1 MATYIQGI
9 QDYIPQIQPFKPDFN
24 FFQSALEQKQQ
35 QYQAGYNKISAVY
48 GQLLNSELL
57 RDANKE
63 RRDALFTE
71 IDSDIKRLSGVDLS
85 RQENVTEASKLFQPL
100 ISNDFFRKDVAFTKQ
115 YYAQLKRAD
124 GLQRSPDPKSDE
136 RYWQEGVT
144 ALHYQAED
152 FSKATD
158 DESMRYRNPLYT
170 PKIDTTEKLFKF
182 AKDNDINPESDPIRS
197 GGYIYKYTNGKP
209 AIPTLQNT
217 FSSVLMSDPRI
228 KAMTDT
234 EAYLERKN
242 YSKENATRFGGD
254 QMAAE
259 TEYLQNKITDINKY
273 YAEATKQTEEKANR
287 VNTTKK
293 VIEDR
298 IATYGIDPDLDQD
311 LVKMYQGTMTD
322 QSVVANNEQK
332 NKDVTSQIDGIDMNS
347 LDRESLRYRVD
358 NAMSY
363 FKIDGL
369 AARTAEQYAMS
380 KQKVDFQVDQYAL
393 ENTKHRYKM
402 IQQDDQQQFDKN
414 MKMMDIA
421 TEMFKASGNG
431 QAGNSL
437 NPFYG
442 TGLLLQIP
450 GAGGVTTDNIDI
462 QRGNEAVAQT
472 KLNQNTELV
481 DTNIEDFLAIQNS
494 IIKNTGATPEQ
505 KAKAEQDI
513 KDKLGEFQIEDKI
526 PASTKTEY
534 GDLTDQGSLTDIAKT
549 IGGIA
554 MTPGIQAVPIIGPLL
569 GVIGAGARVAGAAG
583 LAGPGLAGQ
592 GAMNIYGE
600 AAGKEV
606 TTPEVLTK
614 TKGLVVKNA
623 NGTYDLVPQAQRT
636 HFTDPASESYYNNV
650 NKKVLDGL
658 NETYALY
665 KGTPYEGI
673 IREKINQTASRQQK
687 LDTNNEV
694 LNGVKKIVSENNQM
708 LGAAMA
714 NEAGTTAENAKLYWK
729 PDLTGSRTE
738 NEFVT
743 AYIEANKNNLSSYPK
758 NDTSFLQYVVGS
770 TLSDFTGD
778 RTYGSEVSEED
789 RLADMREDAIDMYEE
804 LTEAH
809 QTLAKNPDGNLNIKS
824 VFDDGLVADEGINRF
839 YTNAAYYGFDAALWN
854 TPSFSMAM
862 DFFQKDFI
870 PKTASPTFRDE
881 NGVKI
886 VYGSGLDITKDE
898 YAEMEHD
905 PKAELLLKTFLAS
918 SSMNYGGKTGENQM
932 RPNGAYYLS
941 AVAANDANKVAMT
954 WEFGPD
960 WIEKHAGNE
969 DNPGPAYE
977 LQQRFAKEIKE
988 GGIPDYKV
996 TFFMDA
1002 DKAQSSPFQAMQLS
1016 NEEMLMNMNGSITLD
1031 AHSKYGG
1038 DMTVSRNALGGYAY
1052 NGYMKAVDELGNT
1065 LSNPIFGTSDS
1076 DLNSMT
1082 QYFGQLMAAGAMSN
1096 MQQEAALRNQQNLQF
1111 DPTAVLETE

>member
-1 MATYIQGI
+1 MATYIPGI

-35 QYQAGYNKISAVY
+35 QYQAGYNKISAMY

-85 RQENVTEASKLFQPL
+85 LQENVKEASKLFQPL
-100 ISNDFFRKDVAFTKQ
+100 INNDYFRKDVAYTKQ
-115 YYAQLKRAD
+115 HYAQLRRAD
-124 GLQRSPDPKSDE
+124 GMMRNPDPKSDE

-152 FSKATD
+152 FSKSTD
-158 DESMRYRNPLYT
+158 EESMRYRNPVYT
-170 PKIDTTEKLFKF
+170 PKIDVTEKLFKF
-182 AKDNDINPESDPIRS
+182 GKDNDINPESDPIRS
-197 GGYIYKYTNGKP
+197 GGFMYKYTNGRP

-242 YSKENATRFGGD
+242 YSKENATRFNGD
-254 QMAAE
+254 ELAAE
-259 TEYLQNKITDINKY
+259 TEYLQNKIADINKY
-273 YAEATKQTEEKANR
+273 YEKATKQTEEKANR

-311 LVKMYQGTMTD
+311 LVKMYQGAMTD
-322 QSVVANNEQK
+322 QSTIASNQQK
-332 NKDVTSQIDGIDMNS
+332 NKDVTSQINGIDMNS

-369 AARTAEQYAMS
+369 AAQTAEQYAMS
-380 KQKVDFQVDQYAL
+380 KQKVDFQVDPYAL
-393 ENTKHRYKM
+393 EATKHRYAM
-402 IQQDDQQQFDKN
+402 ARQDDQQDHEKK
-414 MKMMDIA
+414 MKIIDIA
-421 TEMFKASGNG
+421 SEMLKASGNA
-431 QAGNSL
+431 QAGNTL

-450 GAGGVTTDNIDI
+450 GAGGVTTDNIDV
-462 QRGNEAVAQT
+462 QRGNEAAAQT
-472 KLNQNTELV
+472 KLNQNTQLV

-513 KDKLGEFQIEDKI
+513 KDRLGEYQVVSKQEAYTKDLPTDVTDFGAGIGKILLGAGLWTEAIAGTIFTGGFSLPAQIGV
-526 PASTKTEY
+526 ASTGTIAIGK
-534 GDLTDQGSLTDIAKT
+534 GISDIV
-549 IGGIA
+549 G
-554 MTPGIQAVPIIGPLL
+554 AVG
-569 GVIGAGARVAGAAG
+569 
-583 LAGPGLAGQ
+583 
-592 GAMNIYGE
+592 
-600 AAGKEV
+600 GKE
-606 TTPEVLTK
+606 EVGEKITQS
-614 TKGLVVKNA
+614 KGLVVKNA

-636 HFTDPASESYYNNV
+636 HFTDPSSESYYDNV
-650 NKKVLDGL
+650 NKKVLEGL

-673 IREKINQTASRQQK
+673 IREKINQTATRQQK
-687 LDTNNEV
+687 IETNNEV
-694 LNGVKKIVSENNQM
+694 LSGVKRIVTENNQV
-708 LGAAMA
+708 LSTAMA
-714 NEAGTTAENAKLYWK
+714 NEAGTTAETAKLYWK
-729 PDLTGSRTE
+729 PDMTGSRTE
-738 NEFVT
+738 NEFVA
-743 AYIEANKNNLSSYPK
+743 AYVEANKNNTKDYPQTTFMSYI
-758 NDTSFLQYVVGS
+758 TGS
-770 TLSDFTGD
+770 TFSDFTGD
-778 RTYGSEVSEED
+778 RSYAVSDEE
-789 RLADMREDAIDMYEE
+789 RFQDMRDDAIDMYEE

-809 QTLAKNPDGNLNIKS
+809 QTLSKNPDGNLKIKS

-839 YTNAAYYGFDAALWN
+839 FSNAAYYGFDAALWN

-905 PKAELLLKTFLAS
+905 ANAEMLLKTFLAS

-941 AVAANDANKVAMT
+941 AVAANEGNKVAMT
-954 WEFGPD
+954 WEFSPD
-960 WIEKHAGNE
+960 WIEKHAGTK
-969 DNPGPAYE
+969 DAPGPAWD
-977 LQQRFAKEIKE
+977 LQQKFAKDIKE
-988 GGIPDYKV
+988 GSIPDYKV

-1038 DMTVSRNALGGYAY
+1038 DMTVSKNALGGYTY
-1052 NGYMKAVDELGNT
+1052 NGYMKAMDELGNT

-1076 DLNSMT
+1076 DLNSIT
-1082 QYFGQLMAAGAMSN
+1082 NYFNELMAAGAMSN
-1096 MQQEAALRNQQNLQF
+1096 MQQEAALRNQQSLQF

>member
-35 QYQAGYNKISAVY
+35 QYQAGYNKISAMY

-57 RDANKE
+57 RDSNKE

-85 RQENVTEASKLFQPL
+85 LQENVQEASKLFQPL

-115 YYAQLKRAD
+115 YYAQVRRAEA
-124 GLQRSPDPKSDE
+124 LQRSPDPKSDE
-136 RYWQEGVT
+136 RFWQEGMT

-152 FSKATD
+152 FSKSSD

-182 AKDNDINPESDPIRS
+182 AKDNDINPEYLDFSNGFIF
-197 GGYIYKYTNGKP
+197 KYTNGQK
-209 AIPTLQNT
+209 AIPSLQST
-217 FSSVLMSDPRI
+217 FSSILMSDPRV

-242 YSKENATRFGGD
+242 YSKENATRFNGD

-259 TEYLQNKITDINKY
+259 TEYLQNKITEINKY
-273 YAEATKQTEEKANR
+273 YAEASKQTQKDAEK

-298 IATYGIDPDLDQD
+298 VKTYGIDPDLDSD

-332 NKDVTSQIDGIDMNS
+332 NKDVISQVDGIDMNS

-358 NAMSY
+358 NALSY
-363 FKIDGL
+363 FKLDEIASQT
-369 AARTAEQYAMS
+369 AAQYAMS
-380 KQKVDFQVDQYAL
+380 KQKVDFEVNPYDL
-393 ENTKHRYKM
+393 EATKHRYKM
-402 IQQDDQQQFDKN
+402 IEQDDQQDFEKK

-421 TEMFKASGNG
+421 TEIFKQSGNG

-462 QRGNEAVAQT
+462 QRGNEAVAKT
-472 KLNQNTELV
+472 KLNQNTQLV

-513 KDKLGEFQIEDKI
+513 KDKLGEFQVEDKI

-534 GDLTDQGSLTDIAKT
+534 GDLTDQGTLTDTGMSIAGLSM
-549 IGGIA
+549 I
-554 MTPGIQAVPIIGPLL
+554 PGIQAIPILGPLITAV
-569 GVIGAGARVAGAAG
+569 GTGAKVLGAASVLG
-583 LAGPGLAGQ
+583 GPGLAGQ
-592 GAMNIYGE
+592 SAMNIYGE

-606 TTPEVLTK
+606 TTPEVVTK

-636 HFTDPASESYYNNV
+636 HFTDPDSESYYNNV

-687 LDTNNEV
+687 LNTNNEV
-694 LNGVKKIVSENNQM
+694 LNGIKKIATENNQM

-714 NEAGTTAENAKLYWK
+714 NEVGTTAENAKLYWK
-729 PDLTGSRTE
+729 PDMTGSRTE

-809 QTLAKNPDGNLNIKS
+809 QTLAKNPDGNLKIKS

-898 YAEMEHD
+898 YSEMEHD
-905 PKAELLLKTFLAS
+905 PKAEMALKTFLAS
-918 SSMNYGGKTGENQM
+918 ASMNYGGKTGENQS

-954 WEFGPD
+954 WELDPA
-960 WIEKHAGNE
+960 WVKAHAGNE
-969 DNPGPAYE
+969 DAHGPTWD
-977 LQQRFAKEIKE
+977 LQEKLSKGGDE
-988 GGIPDYKV
+988 GVQDYKI

-1038 DMTVSRNALGGYAY
+1038 DMTVSKNALGGYAY
-1052 NGYMKAVDELGNT
+1052 NGYMKAMDELGNT

-1082 QYFGQLMAAGAMSN
+1082 QYFSQLMAAGAMSN